1 MKKPNIFLA
10 ILTGIGFIVLSI
22 ICGLGS
28 SLSLRIIYVLLLFTP
43 IIVVFVLLCYYSFY
57 YKSVK

>member
-10 ILTGIGFIVLSI
+10 ILTGIGVIVLSI

-28 SLSLRIIYVLLLFTP
+28 SLSLRIIDVLLLFTP
-43 IIVVFVLLCYYSFY
+43 IIFVLGLLC
-57 YKSVK
+57 